1 MAVAGMA
8 SAKCRVICVGL
19 SCRHPTDED
28 HPAMAAPKPQ
38 GRARKVT
45 QRRNALDPAPGAF
58 SRDDPQNAKD
68 ELRKL
73 YGKPRGEK
81 P

>member
-1 MAVAGMA
+1 
-8 SAKCRVICVGL
+8 
-19 SCRHPTDED
+19 
-28 HPAMAAPKPQ
+28 MAAQKPQ

-68 ELRKL
+68 ELRKF
-73 YGKPRGEK
+73 YGKPRGKK